1 MDLIDPLAANY
12 VTALK
17 LIDQVHAQDPR
28 SVEGRILGHGGEK
41 GPVPFELDYASKMT
55 LWLAKR
61 KPDPSPALQLACR
74 AQHFRRYISTHRQ
87 KRSHRCF
94 IINTC
99 IDTYL
104 DGKSPAAATP

>member
-17 LIDQVHAQDPR
+17 LIDQAHAQDPR
-28 SVEGRILGHGGEK
+28 SVEGHGHGHGGEK
-41 GPVPFELDYASKMT
+41 GPVPYELDYASKMT

-74 AQHFRRYISTHRQ
+74 AQHFRRYISTHSQ
-87 KRSHRCF
+87 KWGHSCF
-94 IINTC
+94 NI
-99 IDTYL
+99 
-104 DGKSPAAATP
+104 